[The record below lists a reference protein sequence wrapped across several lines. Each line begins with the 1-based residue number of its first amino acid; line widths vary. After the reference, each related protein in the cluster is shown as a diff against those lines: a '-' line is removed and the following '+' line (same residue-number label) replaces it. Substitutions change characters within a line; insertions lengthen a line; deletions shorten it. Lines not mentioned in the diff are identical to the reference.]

1 MEFLTQLWLP
11 IVVSAVGVF
20 ILSALAWT
28 VMPHHK
34 KDFTGLPN
42 ADGVQ
47 AVMRQNPPVPGQYAL
62 PWVSEMRG
70 LEDPAVKEQ
79 MEKGP
84 RAYIT
89 IVPNGMPSMGPMMAK
104 SVVFYLVVSILV
116 GYVTWHA
123 LGAGAEYLAVF
134 RFAGT
139 TASMAYILATVPD
152 SIWFGRP
159 WGNFGRQAMDGLVFA
174 LATAGI
180 FGWLWPR

>member
-11 IVVSAVGVF
+11 ILVSAIAVF

-42 ADGVQ
+42 ADAVQ
-47 AVMRQNPPVPGQYAL
+47 ALMRQNPPVPGQYAI
-62 PWVSEMRG
+62 PWVSETRG
-70 LEDPAVKEQ
+70 MEDPTIKEQ
-79 MEKGP
+79 MELGP

-89 IVPNGMPSMGPMMAK
+89 IVPNGMPAMGPMMAK
-104 SVVFYLVVSILV
+104 SVVFYLIVSLLV
-116 GYVTWHA
+116 GYVSWHA

-139 TASMAYILATVPD
+139 TAAMAYILATVPD

-159 WGNFGRQAMDGLVFA
+159 WGNFGRQAFDGLIFA
-174 LATAGI
+174 LTTAGI
-180 FGWLWPR
+180 FGWLWP

>member
-1 MEFLTQLWLP
+1 VEFLTQLWLP
-11 IVVSAVGVF
+11 IVVSAVAVF

-42 ADGVQ
+42 ADAVQ
-47 AVMRQNPPVPGQYAL
+47 AVMRQNPPVPGQYAI
-62 PWVSEMRG
+62 PWVSDMKM
-70 LEDPAVKEQ
+70 LEDPAVKAKMEQ
-79 MEKGP
+79 GP

-89 IVPNGMPSMGPMMAK
+89 VVPNGMPSMGPMLAK
-104 SVVFYLVVSILV
+104 SFIFYLFVSLLV
-116 GYVTWHA
+116 GYVSWHA

-152 SIWFGRP
+152 AIWFGRP
-159 WGNFGRQAMDGLVFA
+159 WGNFGRQALDGLVFA
-174 LATAGI
+174 LFTAGV

>member
-11 IVVSAVGVF
+11 IVVSAVVVF
-20 ILSALAWT
+20 VLSALAWT

-34 KDFTGLPN
+34 KDFTDLPN
-42 ADGVQ
+42 ADAVQ
-47 AVMRQNPPVPGQYAL
+47 ALMRQNPPVPGQYAI
-62 PWVSEMRG
+62 PWVSDMRG

-84 RAYIT
+84 RAYVT
-89 IVPNGMPSMGPMMAK
+89 IVPNGVPSMGPMMAK
-104 SVVFYLVVSILV
+104 SVVFYLVVSLLV
-116 GYVTWHA
+116 GYVSWHA
-123 LGAGAEYLAVF
+123 LGSGAEYLAVF

-139 TASMAYILATVPD
+139 TAAMAYILATVPD

-159 WGNFGRQAMDGLVFA
+159 WGNFGRQALDGLVFA
-174 LATAGI
+174 LFTAGV